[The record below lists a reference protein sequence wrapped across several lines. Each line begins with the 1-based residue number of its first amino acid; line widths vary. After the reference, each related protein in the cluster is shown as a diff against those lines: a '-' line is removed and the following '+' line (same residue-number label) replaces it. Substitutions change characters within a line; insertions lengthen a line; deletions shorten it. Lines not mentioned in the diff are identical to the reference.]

1 MQKSEIEK
9 LMSADIDAA
18 QKAALAMLD
27 GADDGA
33 AKAEA
38 YYLLGRIAWKK
49 GDKAGAITHYGEAVD
64 ADPHSEAAVALEQA
78 RDIMDFFNKDLYNP

>member
-9 LMSADIDAA
+9 LMAVDIDAA
-18 QKAALAMLD
+18 EKVALAML
-27 GADDGA
+27 AEA
-33 AKAEA
+33 AGDSGKAEA

-49 GDKAGAITHYGEAVD
+49 GDKAGAITRYGEAVD